1 MKTLNFFVIDSI
13 LQYFIVGQILNNFSN
28 FKNEDNIIY
37 ITNNTVN
44 ESFKLENFGK
54 IIKINNDLTGNNLL
68 KRSNTI
74 NKELNLL
81 EQIFVDYDKINLFMA
96 TLYKWNNILYNHF
109 VKNDEKF
116 TYINYPDGNDSLFFK
131 KVDKKEL
138 AMRRIKCFICKLF
151 NIDYCWNDVF
161 KEDYLGISLANKIYS
176 YFSEL
181 LECKFN
187 KSIIKIPMQK
197 LIKNTD
203 KESIIIFLG
212 QVVEGGMK
220 ENFYN
225 KIDECFKYVS
235 EQEQKRIYYKKHPR
249 EDVKLIEPLLKKYDF
264 RIFEDE
270 RAIEEVIIENKYNV
284 EKVYSYYSSGL
295 INLKLILGD
304 NIKCIAYKGLKYYKI
319 NSDNAER
326 LLSLYERLGVEYVH

>member
-13 LQYFIVGQILNNFSN
+13 LQYFIVEQILNNFSN
-28 FKNEDNIIY
+28 FKTEDNIIY

-44 ESFKLENFGK
+44 ANFKLENFGK
-54 IIKINNDLTGNNLL
+54 VIKINNDLTEKNLL
-68 KRSNTI
+68 KKSNMI

-81 EQIFVDYDKINLFMA
+81 KQIFVDYDKINFFMA
-96 TLYKWNNILYNHF
+96 TLYRWNNILYNHF
-109 VKNDEKF
+109 VKNNKNF
-116 TYINYPDGNDSLFFK
+116 TYINYPDGNDSLFLK
-131 KVDKKEL
+131 KVSKKEL
-138 AMRRIKCFICKLF
+138 TLRRIKCFICKLF

-161 KEDYLGISLANKIYS
+161 KDDYLGISLANKIYS
-176 YFSEL
+176 YFPEL
-181 LECKFN
+181 LEERFN

-197 LIKNTD
+197 LIKNTAN
-203 KESIIIFLG
+203 ESIIIFLG
-212 QVVEGGMK
+212 QVIEGGMK

-235 EQEQKRIYYKKHPR
+235 KQEQQRIYYKKHPR

-264 RIFEDE
+264 HIFEDE

-304 NIKCIAYKGLKYYKI
+304 NIRCIAYRGLEYYKI
-319 NSDNAER
+319 NPENAK
-326 LLSLYERLGVEYVH
+326 LLLGLYKRLGIEYIR